1 MSELNVRPL
10 AAAAPAR
17 ASKPTE
23 SSSPFRITSWGKQ
36 SNTLAI
42 SGINPVGDIDSV
54 TIYLAPVGVPIGPA
68 TAISKITVPAKVFGT
83 WAATLPLPAAG
94 SYTIEAI
101 QGSAIWTV
109 PFTVAAPAPPPP
121 PPPPVV
127 TPVTTG
133 PLVLAPAIPQP
144 SAPGDVVGLVLQNNQ
159 SSVLASREITFGQEF
174 AAGQVAAG
182 SKLVAIVNG
191 ATIPVQMDVKTTNPD
206 GSVAMAVLTMQQ
218 PALAAASSTNV
229 MLRSATAPSAPPVD
243 LTRLATA
250 GYSVVVDLALHNA
263 SGGTTA
269 VHIDVGQALAAAL
282 RTSAVSYWLQGP
294 QATEARIDIPVSGS
308 LHLTADITAY
318 ADGTTSTDLQ
328 FNNDLAMTA
337 NGGAVTYDATIRQ
350 NGTVA
355 FAQSNITQYQ
365 YQTWHQQVWSNG
377 APQVNVQHDVLALE
391 KTGAIQAYDLTT
403 GVAASV
409 INHEAIATTGSGFGV
424 LGNAGITEYMP
435 MTGARADIGATT
447 QANATWLLTQ
457 NQTAAQYALA
467 QADAAGSVP
476 WHFFDPTTGT
486 YLNVAN
492 YPKLWTDPAA
502 VRLGFT
508 ALTQAMP
515 TAAQTG
521 WTPDLAHEPDLD
533 YVAYLMT
540 GNRYYLDQLNAE
552 ASYDIISTGP
562 NGRLK
567 GQGIVADGADQV
579 RAQAWNLREIV
590 EAASANPVGSAEK
603 AYFTNIMNANFTF
616 LLGEATTANQ
626 GQASGWIPGNA
637 NGSGEICT
645 VDAGLF
651 CHDGGPR
658 RRTGCRRRQATPALG
673 NQLSCRAIPRRGPG
687 IRPASRHRLP
697 AQRLRP
703 RFQREQR
710 LSDLGADRE
719 DHVVKRRRQQRV
731 GKRFELDQRGR
742 QLRLTGA
749 CLARR
754 RHHGHRLSRGD
765 GCIWL
770 DHGYATQAGTAYQ
783 QLTPAFDIAPRL
795 PDGQFLTSDHIIV
808 SSDTIAAHLQGSN
821 ADQLIYET
829 GSGNVTI
836 TGGTGINLLFAG
848 SGNDTLLGGPN
859 RDYLFG
865 GSGTDILSAG
875 AGNNYLEPGTGAAK
889 LLLAAAD
896 FGKRPD
902 RQLQSRH

>member
-191 ATIPVQMDVKTTNPD
+191 ATIPVQLDVKTTNPD

-243 LTRLATA
+243 LTRLATG

-365 YQTWHQQVWSNG
+365 V
-377 APQVNVQHDVLALE
+377 
-391 KTGAIQAYDLTT
+391 
-403 GVAASV
+403 
-409 INHEAIATTGSGFGV
+409 
-424 LGNAGITEYMP
+424 
-435 MTGARADIGATT
+435 
-447 QANATWLLTQ
+447 
-457 NQTAAQYALA
+457 
-467 QADAAGSVP
+467 
-476 WHFFDPTTGT
+476 
-486 YLNVAN
+486 
-492 YPKLWTDPAA
+492 
-502 VRLGFT
+502 
-508 ALTQAMP
+508 
-515 TAAQTG
+515 
-521 WTPDLAHEPDLD
+521 PDLAP
-533 YVAYLMT
+533 
-540 GNRYYLDQLNAE
+540 
-552 ASYDIISTGP
+552 
-562 NGRLK
+562 
-567 GQGIVADGADQV
+567 
-579 RAQAWNLREIV
+579 
-590 EAASANPVGSAEK
+590 
-603 AYFTNIMNANFTF
+603 
-616 LLGEATTANQ
+616 
-626 GQASGWIPGNA
+626 
-637 NGSGEICT
+637 
-645 VDAGLF
+645 AGL
-651 CHDGGPR
+651 
-658 RRTGCRRRQATPALG
+658 
-673 NQLSCRAIPRRGPG
+673 
-687 IRPASRHRLP
+687 
-697 AQRLRP
+697 
-703 RFQREQR
+703 EQR
-710 LSDLGADRE
+710 CA
-719 DHVVKRRRQQRV
+719 
-731 GKRFELDQRGR
+731 
-742 QLRLTGA
+742 
-749 CLARR
+749 
-754 RHHGHRLSRGD
+754 
-765 GCIWL
+765 
-770 DHGYATQAGTAYQ
+770 
-783 QLTPAFDIAPRL
+783 
-795 PDGQFLTSDHIIV
+795 
-808 SSDTIAAHLQGSN
+808 SSERAA
-821 ADQLIYET
+821 
-829 GSGNVTI
+829 
-836 TGGTGINLLFAG
+836 
-848 SGNDTLLGGPN
+848 
-859 RDYLFG
+859 
-865 GSGTDILSAG
+865 
-875 AGNNYLEPGTGAAK
+875 
-889 LLLAAAD
+889 
-896 FGKRPD
+896 
-902 RQLQSRH
+902 